1 MEEEIKELKHRIEVL
16 SGVVFILLKET
27 GLLEKAMKDNSLLR
41 TVVEQ
46 TVSREEIR
54 EDKKDTCNK
63 EDEYKNI
70 LNDFNSKDAVKN

>member
-54 EDKKDTCNK
+54 EDKKDTRNK